1 MTLPLADAD
10 VRPAL
15 RARVLKRHAK
25 EPDTVLL
32 DELGVCRGQVR
43 VDLAVVN
50 GLFHGFE
57 IKSDRDTLR
66 RLEGQVE
73 VYSKVLDR
81 ATLVAGE
88 HHLAAAMAMIPD
100 WWGVW
105 RIEEFKAGPIF
116 KQVRR
121 ERRNPSREARALV
134 EMLWADEAVSLLE
147 AKNLARGVRGK
158 PRHVV
163 WDRVCEHL
171 ELEEIAAAVRAH
183 LKATA
188 GQRGSPRSG

>member
-1 MTLPLADAD
+1 MSLPLADAD

-15 RARVLKRHAK
+15 RARVRKAHAR

-32 DELGVCRGQVR
+32 DELGVCRGAVR

-66 RLEGQVE
+66 RLEGQVG
-73 VYSKVLDR
+73 VYNKVLDR

-88 HHLAAAMAMIPD
+88 RHLDDAMAIVPD
-100 WWGVW
+100 WWGIL
-105 RIEEFKAGPIF
+105 RIEGSRSSGPVFKM
-116 KQVRR
+116 VRR
-121 ERRNPSREARALV
+121 GRRNPGRDPRALV
-134 EMLWADEAVSLLE
+134 EMLWADEAIALLE
-147 AKNLARGVRGK
+147 ARNLARGVRGK
-158 PRHVV
+158 PRNVL

-171 ELEEIAAAVRAH
+171 KLEEIATAVRNH

-188 GQRGSPRSG
+188 GHRGSPR